1 MMCVHEAAR
10 GQVEMFPQKVIDA
23 IMLFVGLWLIT
34 LAIWF
39 EFK

>member
-1 MMCVHEAAR
+1 
-10 GQVEMFPQKVIDA
+10 MFPQKVIDA

>member
-1 MMCVHEAAR
+1 MMKSHRDAR
-10 GQVEMFPQKVIDA
+10 GEVVMLPQKVIDA
-23 IMLFVGLWLIT
+23 IMVFVGLWLIS